1 MRTLVRYWYKR
12 ICGRI
17 CWYEW
22 V

>member
-12 ICGRI
+12 ICGRT